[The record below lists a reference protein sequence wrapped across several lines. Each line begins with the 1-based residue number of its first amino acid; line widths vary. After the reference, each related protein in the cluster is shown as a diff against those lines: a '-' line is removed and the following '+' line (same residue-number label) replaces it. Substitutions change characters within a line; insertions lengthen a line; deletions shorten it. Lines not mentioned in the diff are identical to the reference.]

1 LILRY
6 KLYIGGEWVD
16 SESGETYSR
25 VNPASSDEVLGEFQ
39 KGNGSDA
46 ERAIDAAE
54 DAFEELF
61 CLAI

>member
-1 LILRY
+1 M
-6 KLYIGGEWVD
+6 D